1 MADQDKKKM
10 AKAAA
15 LKYDPTHDEAPI
27 VVAAGQGIIAENIVK
42 AAKESDVP
50 IVEDSNLSE
59 LLASLSVGD
68 AIPRPLYEAV
78 AQILVFVSQQDESF
92 LKRMK
97 F

>member
-1 MADQDKKKM
+1 MQDKPKPT
-10 AKAAA
+10 KAAA
-15 LKYDPTHDEAPI
+15 LKYDPAKDQAPI
-27 VVAAGQGIIAENIVK
+27 VVAAGQGVAAQNIVK
-42 AAKESDVP
+42 AAAENDVP

-78 AQILVFVSQQDESF
+78 AQILIFVSQQDESF
-92 LKRMK
+92 LKRLR